1 VPLLYGIFHTHGW
14 LSFIL
19 LSLAAATLSGS
30 NSVVVAF
37 AQELVPSRAGTASSL
52 VMGLGWGVAGVL
64 LIAFGKLA
72 DVITVPRALDIA
84 VMVPLLA
91 VGLALTLPSGV
102 VRDEVRL
109 AGTPAV
115 ARNR

>member
-1 VPLLYGIFHTHGW
+1 
-14 LSFIL
+14 
-19 LSLAAATLSGS
+19 
-30 NSVVVAF
+30 
-37 AQELVPSRAGTASSL
+37 
-52 VMGLGWGVAGVL
+52 MGLGWGVAGVL

-91 VGLALTLPSGV
+91 VGLALTLPSDVGH
-102 VRDEVRL
+102 DEVQL
-109 AGTPAV
+109 SGMPAV